1 MRYIFKFPDIG
12 EGITE
17 GRIIKWHVKKGQ
29 SINSGEPIV
38 NMETDKVVTDIP
50 SPKNGTI
57 ITLFGQEGEV
67 VNVDDPLMELEIEG
81 VSGVEA
87 QEIAKEQPKKAT
99 EESVNEKGFGVVG
112 TIDVAGDSALL
123 PSTGEGLEDNKISNQ
138 DRPKKILATPVAR
151 ALARDLGI
159 DINSV
164 HGTGPVGRVM
174 KVDIHNYKK
183 QKHIP
188 IAEKEPAEL
197 NRVEYEDLS
206 QIRKTIAQNMVI
218 SKQTAPHMTVIDE
231 VEISELIKIRNRNK
245 DQFKENGTKLSFLAF
260 FMKATVNALKKHSA
274 LNSELDSENNK
285 LVLKKYYNIGIA
297 VDTDEGL
304 VVPVIKNVDKISFLE
319 LSLKIDDIIQR
330 AKERK
335 LTLGDFKDG
344 TFTITNY
351 GSIGGTFSVPVINYP
366 QAAILGIGRLKK
378 TPIVKGDSI
387 EIGNILPLSMSVDH
401 RIVDGGEAVRFL
413 NQVMAYLHDPVS
425 LFLS

>member
-17 GRIIKWHVKKGQ
+17 GRIIKWYVKKGQ

-57 ITLFGQEGEV
+57 ITLFGQEGELI
-67 VNVDDPLMELEIEG
+67 NVDDPLIELEIEG

-87 QEIAKEQPKKAT
+87 QEIVKEQPKIAT
-99 EESVNEKGFGVVG
+99 EEPVDEKGFGVVG

-123 PSTGEGLEDNKISNQ
+123 PSTDEGLKDIKTSKRDI
-138 DRPKKILATPVAR
+138 PKKILATPVAR

-164 HGTGPVGRVM
+164 KGTGPVGRVM
-174 KVDIHNYKK
+174 KDDIYNYKK
-183 QKHIP
+183 QVHISV
-188 IAEKEPAEL
+188 AEKEATDI
-197 NRVEYEDLS
+197 NQVEYEDLS

-218 SKQTAPHMTVIDE
+218 SKQSAPHMTIIDE
-231 VEISELIKIRNRNK
+231 VEISELIKIRNQYK

-260 FMKATVNALKKHSA
+260 FMKATANALKKHPA
-274 LNSELDSENNK
+274 LNSELDSENDR

-297 VDTDEGL
+297 VDTNEGL

-330 AKERK
+330 ARERK
-335 LTLGDFKDG
+335 LTFDDFKDG

-351 GSIGGTFSVPVINYP
+351 GSIGGTYGVPVINYP
-366 QAAILGIGRLKK
+366 QAAILGIGRFLK
-378 TPIVKGDSI
+378 TPIVKDESI

-425 LFLS
+425 LLLS